1 MADDLG
7 RFGIESV
14 KRRVSRSSNK
24 ADNTSRGNIGK
35 HVPFNRTLRTFIY
48 ICDLSQVDTKW
59 ETLNDYD
66 QQILTVS
73 NVTDIQAKIE
83 DSQQAIEKAM
93 ACKRK
98 IGLKLKEKSSGSG
111 ENHNESY
118 SNTGKV
124 PARTS
129 QAKAKL
135 PKLTL
140 PKFRGEFINGT
151 LSGTVFYPQF
161 MTTQKF
167 LKWTK

>member
-1 MADDLG
+1 MADDLELKALRG
-7 RFGIESV
+7 YQGVATKLITQAEEILES
-14 KRRVSRSSNK
+14 
-24 ADNTSRGNIGK
+24 
-35 HVPFNRTLRTFIY
+35 TFLLTEDY
-48 ICDLSQVDTKW
+48 ERLFICDLSLVDTKW

-140 PKFRGEFINGT
+140 PKFRGEFINGA